1 MSTRIDFATLDRLAT
16 ESTRARLVNLTVADL
31 DRPSGC
37 TGWDI
42 RNLLSHLVGGNIRF
56 ARALRGEPA
65 DWASRDAEL
74 VASPLDEFD
83 ASAADLAA
91 AVAGIDDPRRTVH
104 LEAGDPPAAFAVGVH
119 GADML
124 VHGWDLAVATGQDP
138 TLEPALCEAAMAV
151 IERYPSSFW
160 GPGRFFAPRIDTDST
175 EAQDRLLAFSGRDP
189 NR

>member
-56 ARALRGEPA
+56 AQALRAEPA
-65 DWASRDAEL
+65 DWPTRDAEP
-74 VASPLDEFD
+74 VASPLAEFD
-83 ASAADLAA
+83 ATAAELAS
-91 AVAGIDDPRRTVH
+91 AVADIDDPGRTVH
-104 LEAGDPPAAFAVGVH
+104 LAAGDPPAFFAVGVH

-124 VHGWDLAVATGQDP
+124 VHAWDLAVATGQDC
-138 TLEPALCEAAMAV
+138 TLDPSLCEAAMKV
-151 IERYPSSFW
+151 IEQYPPSFW
-160 GPGRFFAPRIDTDST
+160 GPGQFFAPRIDTDST
-175 EAQDRLLAFSGRDP
+175 EPQDRLLAFSGRDP